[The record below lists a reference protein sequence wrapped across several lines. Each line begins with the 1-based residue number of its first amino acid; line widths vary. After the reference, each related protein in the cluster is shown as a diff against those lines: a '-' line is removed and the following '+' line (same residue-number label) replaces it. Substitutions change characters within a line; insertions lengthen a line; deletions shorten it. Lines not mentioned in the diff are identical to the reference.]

1 MNSNLLIVNSIRFV
15 LLILFQIILFDHI
28 SFLKYINPYPYILF
42 ILLYPVNGNK
52 AGLIAA
58 SFFLGLFIDMFN
70 DSGGVHAAASVILA
84 YFRPAFFKFS
94 FGLSYE
100 YQTVKINDKI
110 TPERFSFLLI
120 SILTHHITLFFLEIF
135 RFSFLTDILLRT
147 LFSTI
152 FTLLLCIIIIY
163 LFKPAKS

>member
-1 MNSNLLIVNSIRFV
+1 MNSNLLIINSFRFV
-15 LLILFQIILFDHI
+15 LLILFQVILFDHI
-28 SFLKYINPYPYILF
+28 SFLKYVNPYPYILF
-42 ILLYPVNGNK
+42 ILLFPVNGNRM
-52 AGLIAA
+52 GLILS

-70 DSGGVHAAASVILA
+70 DSGGVHAASSVILA
-84 YFRPAFFKFS
+84 YLRPEFFKFS

-100 YQTVKINDKI
+100 YQTVKINARL

-135 RFSFLTDILLRT
+135 RFSFIVDILLRT

-152 FTLLLCIIIIY
+152 FTLILCIMIIY
-163 LFKPAKS
+163 MFKPVKK

>member
-1 MNSNLLIVNSIRFV
+1 MNSNLLLANSVRFV
-15 LLILFQIILFDHI
+15 LLILFQVILFDHI
-28 SFLKYINPYPYILF
+28 SFLKYVNPYPYLLF
-42 ILLYPVNGNK
+42 ILLYPVNGNRM
-52 AGLIAA
+52 GLLLS

-84 YFRPAFFKFS
+84 YLRPEFFKFS

-100 YQTVKINDKI
+100 YQTVKINARL

-135 RFSFLTDILLRT
+135 RFSFLIDILLRT
-147 LFSTI
+147 LFSAI
-152 FTLLLCIIIIY
+152 FTLILCIMIIY
-163 LFKPAKS
+163 MFKPVKK